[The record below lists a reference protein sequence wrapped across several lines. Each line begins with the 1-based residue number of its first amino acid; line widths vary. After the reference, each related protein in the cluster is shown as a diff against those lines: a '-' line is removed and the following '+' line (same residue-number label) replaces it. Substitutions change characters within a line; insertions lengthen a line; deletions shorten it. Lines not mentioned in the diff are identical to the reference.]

1 MASSSPRRPSLSSR
15 LSGLAG
21 LASSVVESLGAGT
34 EAFAMSAAVRG
45 EISILERQIVE
56 VKQEFGVSAFEPMLA
71 GDTEATQRHFARACE
86 RVSKLET
93 EVAARRA
100 VLVALRRPSF
110 TSSLSEDGSGTESA
124 GGRRSGY
131 ASVSASGDEDDT
143 ESEKEGAARTNSWKN
158 EISTRLEAAQV
169 EEKEAAELKA
179 LDELDKK
186 RGGGGGASSTGGA
199 RALDDLLAD
208 ASEWGESTPL
218 TAPADAG
225 EPAAS
230 APADGTADLLGLGL
244 DEPAVKS

>member
-131 ASVSASGDEDDT
+131 ASVSASGDEDAT
-143 ESEKEGAARTNSWKN
+143 LSSRRVAARVAPPEPCPTPLPH
-158 EISTRLEAAQV
+158 TRQV

>member
-1 MASSSPRRPSLSSR
+1 MASSSSRRTSLSSR

-110 TSSLSEDGSGTESA
+110 TSSLSMSEDGSGTESA
-124 GGRRSGY
+124 GRRSGY
-131 ASVSASGDEDDT
+131 ASVSVSGDED
-143 ESEKEGAARTNSWKN
+143 APPPAPRP
-158 EISTRLEAAQV
+158 IP
-169 EEKEAAELKA
+169 
-179 LDELDKK
+179 
-186 RGGGGGASSTGGA
+186 
-199 RALDDLLAD
+199 RAC
-208 ASEWGESTPL
+208 
-218 TAPADAG
+218 
-225 EPAAS
+225 
-230 APADGTADLLGLGL
+230 
-244 DEPAVKS
+244 V

>member
-1 MASSSPRRPSLSSR
+1 MASSSPRRTSLSSR

-124 GGRRSGY
+124 GRRSGY
-131 ASVSASGDEDDT
+131 ASVSVSGDEDDT
-143 ESEKEGAARTNSWKN
+143 ESEKEGAARSNSWKN

-208 ASEWGESTPL
+208 ASEWGESTPP